1 MFDAAKE
8 LCDALIRHQVT
19 EGSSGDFGGILCPHC
34 EKAHARAGEAVF
46 PLCYFYSETKDR
58 KYLEAAVRLMG
69 WLCRAQ
75 NEDGSWGKDSDGVS
89 KADTVF
95 LTTAL
100 CHTLQL
106 VAGELDAEE
115 RGRLERM
122 IGAGAESIYRNASP
136 EWAETGEPGINCFA
150 ASCPALELAAT
161 ITGEEKYRKRAK
173 ENAIAVTK
181 RINEDGFL
189 VGEGASPASGRPSV
203 DVACDLEIGLGS
215 LVVYSC
221 LTGHEEVRDAALE
234 SLRVHLDFITPT
246 GYIDGSWGTKVSEWM
261 LLGNQW
267 GSGCQTALL
276 PLRCFDARFQR
287 AAGQNLRFML
297 KNMVKDGLVTT
308 GPHAKNNPDYVPC
321 ILPTVSRTKAACYG
335 LIYSC
340 GVPLCQSGKT
350 LLPAEEKGWA
360 RFRRTVNVLQVRTSA
375 LLCTVAGYAGGG
387 SKGVR
392 RPIAPAGGTITH
404 LWHARFG
411 TVQAASCPT
420 PNGAGTPKADRASGR
435 GCVTPRIEA
444 EIDGLVFSNIFE
456 ADAAISV
463 EDHAMSDDQ
472 VEVRVTGHLKS
483 PEGED
488 SGLDYAILYRFEG
501 STIRKEIEVRGR
513 REATVR
519 SVEPVVFGRSCDL
532 LFGQNAVESRCPRGS
547 SLVLTASA
555 ETTKVRKA
563 SRNDVIWNAL
573 PALYVLPIV
582 VEPVQSTN
590 PWRMTYQIDL
600 RDWE

>member
-1 MFDAAKE
+1 
-8 LCDALIRHQVT
+8 
-19 EGSSGDFGGILCPHC
+19 
-34 EKAHARAGEAVF
+34 
-46 PLCYFYSETKDR
+46 
-58 KYLEAAVRLMG
+58 
-69 WLCRAQ
+69 
-75 NEDGSWGKDSDGVS
+75 
-89 KADTVF
+89 
-95 LTTAL
+95 
-100 CHTLQL
+100 
-106 VAGELDAEE
+106 
-115 RGRLERM
+115 
-122 IGAGAESIYRNASP
+122 
-136 EWAETGEPGINCFA
+136 
-150 ASCPALELAAT
+150 
-161 ITGEEKYRKRAK
+161 
-173 ENAIAVTK
+173 
-181 RINEDGFL
+181 
-189 VGEGASPASGRPSV
+189 
-203 DVACDLEIGLGS
+203 
-215 LVVYSC
+215 
-221 LTGHEEVRDAALE
+221 
-234 SLRVHLDFITPT
+234 
-246 GYIDGSWGTKVSEWM
+246 
-261 LLGNQW
+261 
-267 GSGCQTALL
+267 
-276 PLRCFDARFQR
+276 
-287 AAGQNLRFML
+287 ML

-375 LLCTVAGYAGGG
+375 LLCTIAGYAGGG
-387 SKGVR
+387 GS
-392 RPIAPAGGTITH
+392 ITH

-411 TVQAASCPT
+411 TVQATSCP
-420 PNGAGTPKADRASGR
+420 TPKADRASGT

-444 EIDGLVFSNIFE
+444 EINGLVFSNIFE

-472 VEVRVTGHLKS
+472 IEVRVTGHLKS
-483 PEGED
+483 AEEKD
-488 SGLDYAILYRFEG
+488 SGLAYAILCRFEG
-501 STIRKEIEVRGR
+501 STIHKEIEVRGL

-532 LFGQNAVESRCPRGS
+532 LFGENAVESRCPRGS

-563 SRNDVIWNAL
+563 SRKDVIWNAL

-590 PWRMTYQIDL
+590 PWRMTYRIDL